1 MNNVNFFLLMSIL
14 LKLSSSFAATTVTSE
29 FEITNRVIER
39 SSITSTDNTMSYT
52 DVGNGL
58 YKIHDNFLDANI
70 PDIMSY
76 GNQQLGLSR
85 TNSLIK
91 ITMTGQKLG
100 HKFTVYAKY
109 ANSEI
114 RALSYVVGGFPQVY
128 INNGCSNVEPSI
140 IIPNGAQYV
149 NYKITSSDN
158 VNVNCAAHTNDVNWA
173 PWSYNVP
180 NIKVEGV
187 SRDVYLDIGGLNR
200 SKQYRDVPPDIYTGK
215 SSYFGEV
222 IQNRV
227 GDGFR
232 VYYYNNIKIIKNPY
246 FENVTLPAG
255 NNIFDVKTVGNDIN
269 GNLVIPY
276 VINGHFTPYNRVV
289 LNVLS
294 LNGFKLKDPISN
306 NSIPYS
312 LSTNIGGQKKYTLA
326 NSGVSAGTVTI
337 GNLANESYALQAKF
351 DADFTIDKSTAVV
364 GDYTD
369 ELTAIFQIEL

>member
-1 MNNVNFFLLMSIL
+1 MNKINFFLLVSIL
-14 LKLSSSFAATTVTSE
+14 LKLNSGFAATTVTSE
-29 FEITNRVIER
+29 FEITNRVIDR
-39 SSITSTDNTMSYT
+39 SSITSTDNTMTYT
-52 DVGNGL
+52 DDGNGL
-58 YKIHDNFLDANI
+58 YKIHDNFKDANI
-70 PDIMSY
+70 PNLRIF
-76 GNQQLGLSR
+76 GNQQSGFTR
-85 TNSLIK
+85 DNSLIK

-100 HKFTVYAKY
+100 HKFIVNAKY

-114 RALSYVVGGFPQVY
+114 RAFSYVNGYFSTYKNKGCTDVQPSTKL
-128 INNGCSNVEPSI
+128 INGVKF
-140 IIPNGAQYV
+140 V
-149 NYKITSSDN
+149 DYKITSNSN
-158 VNVNCAAHTNDVNWA
+158 VNMDCAASTIDVDWA
-173 PWSYNVP
+173 FWLYPVQT
-180 NIKVEGV
+180 IRVEGV
-187 SRDVYLDIGGLNR
+187 SRDVYLDIGSLNK

-215 SSYFGEV
+215 SSYNGEV
-222 IQNRV
+222 IKNRV
-227 GDGFR
+227 GDGYR

-255 NNIFDVKTVGNDIN
+255 DNIFDVKTIGNDIN

-312 LSTNIGGQKKYTLA
+312 LSTNIGGQKKYSLA
-326 NSGVSAGTVTI
+326 NSGVGTGTVTI
-337 GNLANESYALQAKF
+337 SNLANESYALQGKF
-351 DADFTIDKSTAVV
+351 DADFTIDKSTAVI